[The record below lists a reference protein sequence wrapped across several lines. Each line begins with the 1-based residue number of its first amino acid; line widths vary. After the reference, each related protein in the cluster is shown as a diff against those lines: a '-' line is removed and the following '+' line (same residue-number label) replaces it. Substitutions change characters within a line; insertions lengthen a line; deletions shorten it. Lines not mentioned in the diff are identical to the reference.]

1 MPGDVVHTQ
10 GLTKYF
16 GSVAALDGFDL
27 RVGPGEVHGFLGPN
41 GAGKSTTLRIL
52 LGMLKPDSGIAEI
65 LGADAWSADPTLR
78 RRVAYVP
85 GDVSVWPSL
94 TGGETIDLLLRLRGI
109 DPVRSNRD
117 ALIGRFDFDPCRKGR
132 TYSRGNRQK
141 IALISALA
149 SPVELLLLDE
159 PTAGLD
165 PLMELEF
172 TKCVHEAVE
181 QGATVL
187 LSSHILSEV
196 ERLADHVT
204 IIRQGRAV
212 ESGRLE
218 DLRQLRKTR
227 VRVEYIGEL
236 TGLLGLAD
244 VEVVDLVES
253 RSSTQVT
260 LLLGADGMDE
270 LLKLLIEVRVVS
282 LVSEA
287 PSLEELFL
295 DAYRSR

>member
-65 LGADAWSADPTLR
+65 LGADAWSADPALR

>member
-1 MPGDVVHTQ
+1 MLHDVVFTQ
-10 GLTKYF
+10 ALTKHF
-16 GSVAALDGFDL
+16 GSVAALDGFNL
-27 RVGPGEVHGFLGPN
+27 RVERGEVHGFLGPN

-52 LGMLKPDSGIAEI
+52 LGMLKPDSGTAEI
-65 LGADAWSADPTLR
+65 LGVDAWSADPTLR

-85 GDVSVWPSL
+85 GDVSVWPNL
-94 TGGETIDLLLRLRGI
+94 TGGETIDLLLRMRGI
-109 DPVRSNRD
+109 DPLRSNRD
-117 ALIGRFDFDPCRKGR
+117 ALVERFDFDPCRKGR

-141 IALISALA
+141 IALIAALA
-149 SPVELLLLDE
+149 APVELLLFDE

-172 TKCVHEAVE
+172 TTCVHEAVE

-196 ERLADHVT
+196 ERLADQVT

-218 DLRQLRKTR
+218 SLRRLRKTR
-227 VRVEYIGEL
+227 VRIEYVGEL
-236 TGLLGLAD
+236 SQVMGLAD
-244 VEVVDLVES
+244 VDVIDSVES
-253 RSSTQVT
+253 QSSTQVT
-260 LLLGADGMDE
+260 LLVGSDGMDA
-270 LLKLLIEVRVVS
+270 LLKTLVDVRVVA
-282 LVSEA
+282 LTSEA
-287 PSLEELFL
+287 PSLEELFM